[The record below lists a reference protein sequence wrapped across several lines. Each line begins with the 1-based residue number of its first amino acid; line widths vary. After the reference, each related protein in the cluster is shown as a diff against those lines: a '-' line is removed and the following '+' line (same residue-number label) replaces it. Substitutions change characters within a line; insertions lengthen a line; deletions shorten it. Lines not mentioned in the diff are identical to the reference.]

1 MSRTS
6 SESGT
11 QRAAEHSRA
20 LRQERAAR
28 GFRTTF
34 WSLVVGLTAF
44 AALFLTL
51 GALQGP
57 KLSTA
62 QVDTVRVTEQAGQQL
77 RLFANQ
83 PLSDVDPDQ
92 ITVTPAAPF
101 TVTVQSDLII
111 VQFGQPL
118 RFATEYTVQVA
129 DVEAPARES
138 RSTFEHRFTTA
149 PGDLLYLSR
158 GETSDQILRLDVIG
172 TGPGEVVH
180 EAPGIQRFAPVENAI
195 VLARDAPGN
204 TSTVEVV
211 DPASG
216 VTEQIRLP
224 DGTRVD
230 ALVAPPTG
238 TTVALILTS
247 VDPDAEGALVQ
258 ALALVDLAA
267 TGTVDLVTGIDGEP
281 LSTASVH
288 FTAAG
293 DELLVHALDQTLLSF
308 PVADPAL
315 QLPLGQF
322 TEVYGLSSEGGR
334 LSASDPFGGVAVD
347 LTSGDEERINPSLFE
362 GLLAF
367 GGEFQL
373 TAGETWVQRVALT
386 DENGEAFA
394 NLIVADDGTGASRL
408 VARTID
414 DRGSLGAF
422 ELSPNDQYVAIE
434 VTPVVADAEPDG
446 RPVTPQARSVT
457 LAIVDLESG
466 ELVRTVAGFAPAW

>member
-20 LRQERAAR
+20 LRHERAAR

-34 WSLVVGLTAF
+34 WGLVVGLTAF
-44 AALFLTL
+44 AGLFLAL

-83 PLSDVDPDQ
+83 PLSDIDPEQ
-92 ITVTPAAPF
+92 ITVTPSVPF
-101 TVTVQSDLII
+101 TVTVQSDLIV
-111 VQFGQPL
+111 VQFAQPL
-118 RFATEYTVQVA
+118 RFSTEYTVEVA
-129 DVEAPARES
+129 DVAAPARES

-158 GETSDQILRLDVIG
+158 SDSIDQILRLDVVG

-180 EAPGIQRFAPVENAI
+180 EAPGIQRFAPVENAL
-195 VLARDAPGN
+195 VLARDAPGE
-204 TSTVEVV
+204 TSLVEVV
-211 DPASG
+211 DTASG
-216 VTEQIRLP
+216 IVEEIRVP

-230 ALVAPPTG
+230 ALVTPPTG
-238 TTVALILTS
+238 TTVALILSS
-247 VDPDAEGALVQ
+247 VDRDAEGALTR

-267 TGTVDLVTGIDGEP
+267 EGVPDLVTGLDGEP
-281 LSTASVH
+281 LSTLSAH
-288 FTAAG
+288 FTTAG
-293 DELLVHALDQTLLSF
+293 DELLVHTLDQTLVSF
-308 PVADPAL
+308 PIGNPEL
-315 QLPLGQF
+315 QLPGGQY
-322 TEVYGLSSEGGR
+322 TEVYGLSSDGGR

-347 LTSGDEERINPSLFE
+347 LETGEEERINPSLFE

-386 DENGEAFA
+386 DDSGEAFA
-394 NLIVADDGTGASRL
+394 NLLVSDDGSGASQL

-422 ELSPNDQYVAIE
+422 QLSPNDQYVAIE

-457 LAIVDLESG
+457 LAIVDLETS
-466 ELVRTVAGFAPAW
+466 ELVRTVSGFAPAW